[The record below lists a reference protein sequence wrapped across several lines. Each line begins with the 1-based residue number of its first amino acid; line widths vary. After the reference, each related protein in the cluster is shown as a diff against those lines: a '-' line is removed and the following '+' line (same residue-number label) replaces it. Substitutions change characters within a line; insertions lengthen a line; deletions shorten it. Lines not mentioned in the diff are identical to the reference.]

1 MFSLR
6 KWIFPSTTGWFLFSF
21 YETIHNSVITFPF
34 PLLPNFLHFECFLIK
49 LTTLNFSSLSIS
61 HFCYSYWHPYFPS
74 LINLFIQFPLL
85 SSIISLLLISSRLL
99 SSVISVHLLSS
110 PLLSPFFSSRLVFS
124 SLLSLYITPYFLISS
139 LISSS
144 PLIFSLLTYLLL

>member
-34 PLLPNFLHFECFLIK
+34 PLLPNFSHFECFLIK
-49 LTTLNFSSLSIS
+49 LSTLTFSSLSIS

-99 SSVISVHLLSS
+99 FSVISVHHTLF
-110 PLLSPFFSSRLVFS
+110 PH
-124 SLLSLYITPYFLISS
+124 LISS
-139 LISSS
+139 HL
-144 PLIFSLLTYLLL
+144 LFSINLLSTHLSFAVDPASINSRQRYYAECEHIHHGNT